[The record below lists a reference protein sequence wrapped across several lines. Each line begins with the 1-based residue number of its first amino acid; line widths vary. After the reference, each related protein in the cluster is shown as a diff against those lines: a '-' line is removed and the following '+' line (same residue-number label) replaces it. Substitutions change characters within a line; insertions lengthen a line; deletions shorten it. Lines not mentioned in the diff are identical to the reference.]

1 LLTILPSAEEIKKAV
16 FAMCKDSAPGPD
28 GFGAFFYKTYWEI
41 INVWMYVM
49 LCKNF
54 STTID

>member
-1 LLTILPSAEEIKKAV
+1 LPSAEEIKKAV

-28 GFGAFFYKTYWEI
+28 GFGAFFYQTYWEI